1 MDLASTPENLP
12 RQLVILARLLADLT
26 LIGDQEP
33 PPANELRKRL
43 CQFSGHIQARLPRL
57 MLRAI
62 LSTPSRKSHHLRT
75 NGLTPLTAEKNND
88 NLLSTKGAL
97 ASPWSFPGSVA
108 RAP

>member
-43 CQFSGHIQARLPRL
+43 CRFSGHIQ
-57 MLRAI
+57 
-62 LSTPSRKSHHLRT
+62 T
-75 NGLTPLTAEKNND
+75 
-88 NLLSTKGAL
+88 
-97 ASPWSFPGSVA
+97 
-108 RAP
+108 